1 MFENNSVLIIPNNIK
16 NKVIKKIN
24 SDDRLHNIK
33 YMSKEEL
40 YRSYY
45 FSYDEKTI
53 YYVMKKY
60 NVEYDIAISYLDS
73 IYYIEDKEY
82 KNKKLDF
89 LNMLKKELNNNGLLI
104 YNKKFSKLI
113 EEKKFLV
120 YGYDY
125 LKREDKKLL
134 SNFSNV
140 KYIKNDNIKYN
151 NKYVYEAKDISDE
164 CNFVANKIVELIKN
178 GISVDKIK
186 IMGISEEYYNIISR
200 IFKFYN
206 LKIDLNDRVSL
217 YDTKSGKIFLDTLS
231 LENIK
236 DKNIYNKLVKI
247 LNKYTWISYNEAK
260 DLICHDL
267 KNTYLDQD
275 KYTNTIEVI
284 TANNYLKEEDEFIF
298 LMNFNQGFIPKV
310 YKDEYYLTDKDKK
323 ILDMSTSYE
332 LNKLEKNHI
341 INLIKETKN
350 LIITCKL
357 SSINGECY
365 VSSIKDELNLETI
378 NIESKYKYSNMY
390 NKIKLASYLDDLIKY
405 GNKNKDI
412 DTLFNTYSD
421 INYMSYNN
429 SYTKIDKEKVNDYLD
444 NSLKLSYSSMNNYY
458 KCSFRY
464 YIANILKLNIYE
476 ETFMTYIGSLFHYIL
491 SISFDDNFDLD
502 KEYDKYLNQHKRE
515 FNLKEKHFVMKLKK
529 ELEFIINTIKYQYNY
544 TNFDKFIYEK
554 QVDVKIDDR
563 TTFTGIIDKTMY
575 KEDVNTLVAIIDYKT
590 GNTNINLNNIIYG
603 LDMQLPIYLY
613 LTYHNEKFTNPQI
626 VGFYLQKIINNIPL
640 KDCKYSLSEIKK
652 NNLKLEG
659 YSINDEILLSSFDQ
673 SYEDSKVIA
682 SLKKSSKGFY
692 SYSKVLTPEKI
703 SKIVNITEEKIKE
716 ASHNILE
723 AKFDINPKEI
733 GNRLKGCEFCEYRD
747 LCFRRNE
754 DIVKYKEYKNLEF
767 LN

>member
-284 TANNYLKEEDEFIF
+284 TANNYLEEEDEFVF

-429 SYTKIDKEKVNDYLD
+429 SYTKIAKEKVNDYLD

-733 GNRLKGCEFCEYRD
+733 GNRLKGCEFCEYRE

>member
-236 DKNIYNKLVKI
+236 DINIYNKLVKI

-284 TANNYLKEEDEFIF
+284 TANNYLEEEDEFVF

-429 SYTKIDKEKVNDYLD
+429 SYTKIAKEKVNDYLD

-692 SYSKVLTPEKI
+692 SYSKVLTTEKI
-703 SKIVNITEEKIKE
+703 NKIVNITEEKIKE